1 MHSRISVFSIAG
13 RLTPAVFVAA
23 MLWSSCA
30 PAGPPRT
37 YRFTSN
43 RDSAAALRCAADRLR
58 IDDFLLEED
67 STRAGPVVA
76 LRRMES
82 TDEVGMPEW
91 WRVQVNITRDID
103 GRTVVE
109 SLAGVAPTPQGPYRE
124 PDVDLQ
130 SIIGR
135 ISASCTW

>member
-1 MHSRISVFSIAG
+1 MWERRLPGWCLLRMQSLIRWPSTRSVRTSA
-13 RLTPAVFVAA
+13 LCVAA
-23 MLWSSCA
+23 MLWTSCA

-58 IDDFLLEED
+58 IDDFLVVDD
-67 STRAGPVVA
+67 STQAGPVVA

-91 WRVQVNITRDID
+91 W
-103 GRTVVE
+103 
-109 SLAGVAPTPQGPYRE
+109 
-124 PDVDLQ
+124 
-130 SIIGR
+130 
-135 ISASCTW
+135 